1 MHAPVASHKPTLGLL
16 SQPACKAQVAI
27 PPNSCFLH
35 LIHLHV
41 RKLRLL
47 SRVTPEAGG
56 GGKGEDEGGDGTQIE
71 LEPVFLRP

>member
-1 MHAPVASHKPTLGLL
+1 MLVVSHKPTLGHRGGLL

-27 PPNSCFLH
+27 PPDSCFLS

-47 SRVTPEAGG
+47 SRVTPEAGVG
-56 GGKGEDEGGDGTQIE
+56 VQI
-71 LEPVFLRP
+71 